1 MGARGAQ
8 VLTIERGKKTFVI
21 TRFDPDR
28 DDVPRTQAYEVPAQS
43 DWKVLDALAALGSLL
58 AICAVVRL

>member
-1 MGARGAQ
+1 M
-8 VLTIERGKKTFVI
+8 IERGKKTFVI

-28 DDVPRTQAYEVPAQS
+28 DDVPRTQAYEVPVQP